1 LQLFQRNVQIDE
13 ESPESDKP
21 KLIEIYRRTVLPLS
35 QRTRFQCQLSNLSS
49 IRLDD
54 GNLKNQNPS
63 TNINS
68 CHPNM
73 SGRASEPLEDMHQ
86 ETNSSLI
93 SFKPAVKRKAGDMTN
108 TNQNPI
114 TKKRQKI
121 TWP

>member
-1 LQLFQRNVQIDE
+1 
-13 ESPESDKP
+13 
-21 KLIEIYRRTVLPLS
+21 
-35 QRTRFQCQLSNLSS
+35 
-49 IRLDD
+49 
-54 GNLKNQNPS
+54 
-63 TNINS
+63 
-68 CHPNM
+68 M